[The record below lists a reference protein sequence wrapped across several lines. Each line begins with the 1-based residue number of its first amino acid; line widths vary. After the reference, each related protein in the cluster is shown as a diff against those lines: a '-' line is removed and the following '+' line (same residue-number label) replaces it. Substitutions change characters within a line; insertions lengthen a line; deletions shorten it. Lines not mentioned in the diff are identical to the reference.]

1 MTKGH
6 LNLESR
12 ISVSAVT
19 MAGQEK
25 NLFKEGILR
34 NEAGKVF
41 FGSELRRNRGYL
53 TVREISLQLEKD
65 KQERKRIVLCF
76 LTMLL
81 SFPYILICGSLAF
94 MTV

>member
-1 MTKGH
+1 MTKGP
-6 LNLESR
+6 LNLE
-12 ISVSAVT
+12 ISDFS
-19 MAGQEK
+19 
-25 NLFKEGILR
+25 LR
-34 NEAGKVF
+34 SHNGWAREEPVQGRDSTEQGWQSF